1 MARGDNRPMKT
12 RIGFVSNSSS
22 SSFVIP
28 LEDVSAKQLRQI
40 QHHDGL
46 ADKYDAWCIEVDD
59 DRDIVRGT
67 TTMDNFD
74 MYTYLRDRVKVNMG
88 SVKWSD

>member
-1 MARGDNRPMKT
+1 MKK

-28 LEDVSAKQLRQI
+28 LEDISAKQLRQI
-40 QHHDGL
+40 EHHG
-46 ADKYDAWCIEVDD
+46 AAAKNPYEPHNHDAWYIEIDD
-59 DRDIVRGT
+59 DRDIVMGST
-67 TTMDNFD
+67 IMDNFD
-74 MYTYLRDRVKVNMG
+74 MYSYLRDRVKIKMD